1 MEVCDGLL
9 YICIF
14 RSVAFRFCSWRI
26 DAARTDIGEPTGHV
40 RGHWG
45 PQMQVRR
52 QERDGGAVGLEP
64 ALLSES
70 AV

>member
-1 MEVCDGLL
+1 M
-9 YICIF
+9 F
-14 RSVAFRFCSWRI
+14 RSVAFRFCSCRI
-26 DAARTDIGEPTGHV
+26 DAARTDIGEPMGHV

-45 PQMQVRR
+45 PQMHVQR
-52 QERDGGAVGLEP
+52 QEEDGGAVGLEP

>member
-1 MEVCDGLL
+1 MLQGLTL
-9 YICIF
+9 G
-14 RSVAFRFCSWRI
+14 
-26 DAARTDIGEPTGHV
+26 AARGHV

-45 PQMQVRR
+45 PQMHVGR

-70 AV
+70 AG